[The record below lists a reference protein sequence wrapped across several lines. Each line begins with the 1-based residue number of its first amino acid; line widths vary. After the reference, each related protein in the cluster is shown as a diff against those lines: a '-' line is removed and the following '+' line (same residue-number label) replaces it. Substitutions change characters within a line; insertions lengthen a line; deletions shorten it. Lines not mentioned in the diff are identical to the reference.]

1 MDELEI
7 DGKTYLSSKAAA
19 KLTGYAKDYVGQLC
33 REGRVNARLVGRSW
47 YVLEES
53 IRTHR
58 FGEEAEVDPSS
69 IKKDESFEQKEQTEE
84 ESHPEVK
91 EVTEKSSTYNA
102 DFEHVYFPDDA
113 QPIEEAPMLAQ
124 EHVESGEEVQETEHI
139 SAMQDVWKEWF
150 DHKGKQKEETLHS
163 SELIE
168 EAVEQDDKN
177 TSYLLDSSEEK
188 DIEEVVPVHIVHKEK
203 ERVIAEV
210 DYMPEVHMR
219 ENREDSVPLSYTP
232 VDTVKDQV
240 VTRNTAPRSQRT
252 FLGLKAALVGVVFV
266 VASITFIA
274 LGFFGPAGTTNNP
287 IYLYLSGET
296 KI

>member
-7 DGKTYLSSKAAA
+7 DGKIYLSSKAAA

-53 IRTHR
+53 IKSHR
-58 FGEEAEVDPSS
+58 FGHEAEVESSS
-69 IKKDESFEQKEQTEE
+69 IKKDENFEQKEQIEE
-84 ESHPEVK
+84 ESHPEVE

-113 QPIEEAPMLAQ
+113 QPIEEAPMLTQ
-124 EHVESGEEVQETEHI
+124 EHVEPREEVQETEHI

-150 DHKGKQKEETLHS
+150 DHKGKQKEEALHS

-188 DIEEVVPVHIVHKEK
+188 DTEEVVPVHIVHKEK

-210 DYMPEVHMR
+210 DYMPEVHVR
-219 ENREDSVPLSYTP
+219 ENREDPIPLSFRP
-232 VDTVKDQV
+232 VDTVKDQI
-240 VTRNTAPRSQRT
+240 VTRNTASSSEGT
-252 FLGLKAALVGVVFV
+252 FLGLKAALVGAVIV
-266 VASITFIA
+266 VASVTLIA
-274 LGFFGPAGTTNNP
+274 LGFFEPVGTTNNP